1 MAIGAFSGVQ
11 PERPI
16 LGDHEKGMRLV
27 LCFAVFALVA
37 AQALAASVDPSVLAL
52 RQADVPAGFTLDRSD
67 SGVRSNASEAKE
79 SPEAKRFFARWHR
92 LTGYQ
97 TVWHRREQRIEARAD
112 VFASAAGSQKL
123 LGWADR
129 QLRLSGIKGLERVRV
144 RVGAGGWM
152 YRGGFDGQAVV
163 IWRYRHV
170 WAGIGVRRISPTL
183 TLDLARKQQRRIAA
197 ALG

>member
-1 MAIGAFSGVQ
+1 MVA
-11 PERPI
+11 
-16 LGDHEKGMRLV
+16 
-27 LCFAVFALVA
+27 ALVA
-37 AQALAASVDPSVLAL
+37 GVALVLVLAASAGQVDPSALAL
-52 RQADVPAGFTLDRSD
+52 RQADVPAGFTLDRSE
-67 SGVRSNASEAKE
+67 SGLRSNAAEAKE

-92 LTGYQ
+92 VTGYQ

-112 VFASAAGSQKL
+112 VFASAEGSQKL
-123 LGWADR
+123 LEWADR
-129 QLRLSGIKGLERVRV
+129 QLRLSGIKGLERARV

-170 WAGIGVRRISPTL
+170 WAGIGGTRVSPTL
-183 TLDLARKQQRRIAA
+183 TLDVARKQQRRIAA